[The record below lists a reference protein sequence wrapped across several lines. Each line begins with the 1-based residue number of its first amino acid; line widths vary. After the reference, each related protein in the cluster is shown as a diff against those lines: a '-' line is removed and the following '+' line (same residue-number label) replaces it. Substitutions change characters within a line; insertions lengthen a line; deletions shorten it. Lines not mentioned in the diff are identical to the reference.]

1 MATRSLLAE
10 LIYFGRLK
18 QTSLFLFRLRVR
30 SFNNSPMIHAPSAV
44 VNIATMMMNAYLFRE
59 LSVACEE
66 TGGQVVDWV
75 TLWAIII
82 TCVGKAIYDLEWN
95 SWFTCEIFLWMNRTT
110 VKSHRCKERKC
121 EESELKSILGISSEF
136 LYIFFQRYALED
148 KPEECGGEDVA
159 KVAVTH
165 SSLSRFFSPRFFLRL
180 TVFVAPHQ
188 AWSVHDFWING
199 KKAVTKRLRNEEKES
214 LEARRL

>member
-1 MATRSLLAE
+1 
-10 LIYFGRLK
+10 
-18 QTSLFLFRLRVR
+18 
-30 SFNNSPMIHAPSAV
+30 MIHAPSAV

-136 LYIFFQRYALED
+136 FYIFFQRYALED

-180 TVFVAPHQ
+180 TVFVAPHP
-188 AWSVHDFWING
+188 SPP
-199 KKAVTKRLRNEEKES
+199 S
-214 LEARRL
+214 LIGSWFLN